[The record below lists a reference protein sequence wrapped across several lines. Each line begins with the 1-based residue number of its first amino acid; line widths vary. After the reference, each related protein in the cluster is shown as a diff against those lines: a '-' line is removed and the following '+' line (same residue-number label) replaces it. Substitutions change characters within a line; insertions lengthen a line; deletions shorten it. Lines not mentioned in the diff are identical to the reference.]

1 MLKTFA
7 FCLLALAPA
16 SATTI
21 TLDGPGLTNF
31 VQVTNQFPGVTFS
44 AGGGD
49 VVLITAQNPPYEGSA
64 PNLICTGSAPA
75 GGARVIDCTH
85 ELILTF
91 DTPVNDLAFTAYG
104 NQTALGDTFALL
116 NLTFATGGTIFDI
129 PLDVSHTG
137 HCPVALDCEGDP
149 FDFQLTGITKAVFHA
164 NVDPAGTAYDD
175 FSFTPQQTNAAPEPG
190 AGILVLIGAGLLVVS
205 KRPWSKG

>member
-1 MLKTFA
+1 MLKTLTIL
-7 FCLLALAPA
+7 LLALVSA

-21 TLDGPGLTNF
+21 NFDGPGLTNF

-49 VVLITAQNPPYEGSA
+49 VVLITAQNPPYEGSV

-91 DTPVNDLAFTAYG
+91 DTPVDDLAFTAYG
-104 NQTALGDTFALL
+104 NQTDLGDTFAFL
-116 NLTFATGGTIFDI
+116 NLTFANGGTVPNI

-137 HCPVALDCEGDP
+137 HCPLVFDCEGDP
-149 FDFQLTGITKAVFHA
+149 FDFQLTGITKAVFHG

-175 FSFTPQQTNAAPEPG
+175 FSFTPESTKAAPEPG
-190 AGILVLIGAGLLVVS
+190 AGILVLIGVGLLTAS
-205 KRPWSKG
+205 SRMRRS